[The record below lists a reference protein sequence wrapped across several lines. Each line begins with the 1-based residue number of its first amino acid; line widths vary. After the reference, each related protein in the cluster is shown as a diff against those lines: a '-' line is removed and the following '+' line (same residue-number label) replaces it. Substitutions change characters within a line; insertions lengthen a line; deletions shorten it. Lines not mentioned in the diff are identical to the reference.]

1 MKVTFFKNLI
11 ASHLQNN
18 LWLYVLSA
26 ICLCTGIVLGVY
38 TVKYMSGFEKSDLLN
53 YLSSFM
59 KNYNSQTINYNQLF
73 LETAKNNIPILLI
86 VWFLGLTMIGIPI
99 ILVLDVIKGFTMGFT
114 VTFFVNGMGFKGIWM
129 ALLSVIPQNI
139 IYIPCIII
147 GSVVAM
153 EFSLMLIKSNGKKHW
168 TTGISSR
175 IMSYSIVFII
185 IAACMFVGLSFE
197 TYITPNII
205 KAIA

>member
-1 MKVTFFKNLI
+1 MKVTVFKNAI
-11 ASHLQNN
+11 SSHLQNN
-18 LWLYVLSA
+18 LWLYILSA

-53 YLSSFM
+53 YLSSFI
-59 KNYNSQTINYNQLF
+59 KNYDLKSINYKELF
-73 LETAKNNIPILLI
+73 VETAKNNIPVLLI

-99 ILVLDVIKGFTMGFT
+99 ILILDVIKGFTIGFT
-114 VTFFVNGMGFKGIWM
+114 VTFFVSGMGFKGIWM
-129 ALLSVIPQNI
+129 ALLSIIPQNI

-147 GSVVAM
+147 GSVLAM
-153 EFSLMLIKSNGKKHW
+153 EFSLMMIRSNGKKHW

-175 IMSYSIVFII
+175 IMSYSFVFII
-185 IAACMFVGLSFE
+185 IAGCMFVGLSFE

>member
-1 MKVTFFKNLI
+1 MKVVFFKELI
-11 ASHLQNN
+11 ANHLQNN
-18 LWLYVLSA
+18 LWLYILSA

-38 TVKYMSGFEKSDLLN
+38 TVKYMSSFEKSDLLN
-53 YLSSFM
+53 YLSSFI
-59 KNYNSQTINYNQLF
+59 KTYNSKSINYNQLF
-73 LETAKNNIPILLI
+73 FETIKNNIPIILI

-99 ILVLDVIKGFTMGFT
+99 ILVVDVLKGFTLGFT
-114 VTFFVNGMGFKGIWM
+114 VTFFVNGMGFKGIWL

-147 GSVVAM
+147 GSVLAM
-153 EFSLMLIKSNGKKHW
+153 EFSLMLIKDNGKKRW
-168 TTGISSR
+168 TKGILSR
-175 IMSYSIVFII
+175 IMSYSLVFVI
-185 IAACMFVGLSFE
+185 IAVCMFAGLSFE

>member
-11 ASHLQNN
+11 SSHLQNN
-18 LWLYVLSA
+18 LWLYILSA

-73 LETAKNNIPILLI
+73 FETAKNNIPILLI

-99 ILVLDVIKGFTMGFT
+99 ILVLDVIKGFTIGFT
-114 VTFFVNGMGFKGIWM
+114 VTFFVNGMGFKGIWL

-147 GSVVAM
+147 GSVIAM

-185 IAACMFVGLSFE
+185 IAACMFIGLSFE